1 MAGPSYRNPVY
12 DGYFADPFAFRHQG
26 TYYAIG
32 TGAAEAKSEVP
43 DQSRVFPLLRS
54 ADLASWEPV
63 GRALLRPDPAL
74 GDTFWAPEILHHDG
88 TFYLYYSVGFED
100 RRHHLRVA
108 TSASPTGPYE
118 DSGIALTNL
127 EDCAFAIDPH
137 PFRDRD
143 GRLYLFHAR
152 DFLNCADED
161 GAPVRAGTALVV
173 YPLESPT
180 RLGDRGRTVLR
191 ARADWQRFQA
201 DREMYGARF
210 DWHTLEGPAVVL
222 REGRYYCFY
231 SGGRWENE
239 TYGVDYAV
247 ADHVLGPYTS
257 EVVSAARVLRTR
269 GDDLIGPGHNSIV
282 RGPTG
287 ETDYLVYHAWNR
299 EMTARRLCIDP
310 IDWTDEGPRC
320 QGPTATLQPLR

>member
-1 MAGPSYRNPVY
+1 MARRTYRNPVY
-12 DGYFADPFAFRHQG
+12 EGYFADPFAFRHDG

-32 TGAAEAKSEVP
+32 TGAAEAQSEV
-43 DQSRVFPLLRS
+43 SGNSVFPLLRS
-54 ADLASWEPV
+54 PDLVGWEPV
-63 GRALLRPDPAL
+63 GKGLVRPDPTL
-74 GDTFWAPEILHHDG
+74 GDTFWAPEILLHEG
-88 TFYLYYSVGFED
+88 TFYLYYSVGFGD

-108 TSASPTGPYE
+108 TSPHPTGPYE
-118 DSGIALTNL
+118 DSGVALTNV
-127 EDCAFAIDPH
+127 EECAFAIDPH
-137 PFRDRD
+137 PFRDHD

-161 GAPVRAGTALVV
+161 GTAVRAGTALVI

-180 RLGDRGRTVLR
+180 RLAASGRTVLR

-222 REGRYYCFY
+222 HEGRYYCFY

-247 ADHVLGPYTS
+247 AEHVLGPYRTS
-257 EVVSAARVLRTR
+257 GDVSAARVLRTR
-269 GDDLIGPGHNSIV
+269 SRDLIGPGHNSIV
-282 RGPTG
+282 RGPDG
-287 ETDYLVYHAWNR
+287 ETDYLVYHAWD
-299 EMTARRLCIDP
+299 EAMTARRLCIDP
-310 IDWTDEGPRC
+310 IDWTSEGPRC
-320 QGPTATLQPLR
+320 RGPSTTPQPLR